1 MTTKVQL
8 LAFDL
13 LELDGEDLRRLPVEE
28 RKVRPNC
35 LRRPRRCKRIDK
47 CHFACVPYWIKWA
60 DVFLRS
66 QGNHGGCRGTLNPKR
81 RRAEHSLVS
90 GSSALAS
97 PPAAAAALL
106 AQPDKLVLI
115 AEIDSL
121 PVGYAYAEIVH
132 RPETTFSYTDDLIY
146 LHHISVRPTYRKQG
160 VGTAL
165 MDAVR
170 VAAGAK
176 GIGAFAVDI
185 AARTFFLHQGFT
197 PYNER
202 LWSR

>member
-1 MTTKVQL
+1 MSFSVRKATT
-8 LAFDL
+8 
-13 LELDGEDLRRLPVEE
+13 
-28 RKVRPNC
+28 
-35 LRRPRRCKRIDK
+35 
-47 CHFACVPYWIKWA
+47 A
-60 DVFLRS
+60 DAEVLS
-66 QGNHGGCRGTLNPKR
+66 TLNVDVQSI
-81 RRAEHSLVS
+81 HW
-90 GSSALAS
+90 SAVPARFKPPGPDTF

-106 AQPDKLVLI
+106 AQPNQLVFI

-132 RPETTFSYTDDLIY
+132 RPETTFSYADDLIY
-146 LHHISVRPTYRKQG
+146 LHHISVRPTYRQQG

-176 GIGAFAVDI
+176 GIGAFAVDVWTFND